1 MIGPEDLNL
10 FKFADTPTA
19 ALGLLQAGLSAQP
32 EETPPAFAHSCTPL
46 SER

>member
-1 MIGPEDLNL
+1 MISPEDLKL
-10 FKFADTPTA
+10 FSFADDPLA
-19 ALGLLQAGLSAQP
+19 ALGLLQEGLSAQP